1 MNAALLKALDRFSQI
16 TGNLDGWAS
25 IDDILELCDSAG
37 FWTDD
42 FLSEARDKAKKAT
55 IRRLIKSIKGDDGV
69 PEWASVVIADE
80 AGQPQRIY
88 KQEMLFDVADYRQ
101 VVQYHVGLSEYHRET
116 AQSYAKRCKKRFNV
130 QLRLPFAK

>member
-1 MNAALLKALDRFSQI
+1 MNAALLKALERFVQI

-25 IDDILELCDSAG
+25 INDILELCDNAG
-37 FWTDD
+37 FWSND
-42 FLSEARDKAKKAT
+42 FLAESKDKAKKAA
-55 IRRLIKSIKGDDGV
+55 IRRLIKSIKGDDGI

-101 VVQYHVGLSEYHRET
+101 VVQYHVGRSEYHRET
-116 AQSYAKRCKKRFNV
+116 AKGYATRCKKRFNV
-130 QLRLPFAK
+130 QPKLF